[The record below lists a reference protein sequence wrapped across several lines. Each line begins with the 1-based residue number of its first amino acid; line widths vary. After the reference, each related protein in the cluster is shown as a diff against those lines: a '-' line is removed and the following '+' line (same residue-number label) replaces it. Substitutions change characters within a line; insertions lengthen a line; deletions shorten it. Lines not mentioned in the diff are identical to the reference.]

1 MAICAGFNVTP
12 APCIEE
18 EIKKRGGGI
27 GVFTIIMIIV
37 LVILVNIVVIYIYRR
52 NTKREMREEMQLQIS
67 SIMSQYLALNENK
80 SAIQGANH

>member
-12 APCIEE
+12 ASCIEQ

-27 GVFTIIMIIV
+27 GFFTIFIIIL
-37 LVILVNIVVIYIYRR
+37 LVVAVNIGLIYLYRR
-52 NTKREMREEMQLQIS
+52 HTKREMREEMQLQIS

-80 SAIQGANH
+80 PAIQGANH